1 MFFEEEI
8 IKEEI
13 AGMVNAFLML
23 KIRNEGT
30 KVYDII
36 TKNLPN
42 VISIAIEKGFI
53 DEEDALKI
61 FGLIAY

>member
-13 AGMVNAFLML
+13 AGIVNAFLML

-30 KVYDII
+30 KVYDTIS
-36 TKNLPN
+36 KNLPN
-42 VISIAIEKGFI
+42 VISIAMEKGFI
-53 DEEDALKI
+53 EEEDALKI
-61 FGLIAY
+61 FGFVAY